1 MGEISILIA
10 FGAGIISFVSPCVL
24 PLYPAF
30 LSYITGMSIDEVN
43 NDKKTINRNS
53 LLHTIF
59 FLLGFSLVFILIGFS
74 ATYIG
79 EFLSINKSIFRQ
91 VGAILIIFFGL
102 MIVGVLNIKFF
113 MKDRRLHLKNRPAGL
128 FGSFLIGLA
137 FSMGWTPCTGPSLT
151 IVIAIA
157 MQDPERAIIPMVSY
171 ALGFAVPFL
180 LLSIFIGRLKWLRE
194 NSQKIVQIGGYLM
207 IVFGVALYFNWME
220 KITLYLAE
228 KTGFFG
234 F

>member
-10 FGAGIISFVSPCVL
+10 FGAGVISFVSPCVL

-74 ATYIG
+74 ASYIG

-91 VGAILIIFFGL
+91 VGAILIIFFWL
-102 MIVGVLNIKFF
+102 MIVGVLYIMFF
-113 MKDRRLHLKNRPAGL
+113 LKDRLLHLNNRPAGL

-180 LLSIFIGRLKWLRE
+180 LLSIVIGR
-194 NSQKIVQIGGYLM
+194 
-207 IVFGVALYFNWME
+207 
-220 KITLYLAE
+220 
-228 KTGFFG
+228 
-234 F
+234 